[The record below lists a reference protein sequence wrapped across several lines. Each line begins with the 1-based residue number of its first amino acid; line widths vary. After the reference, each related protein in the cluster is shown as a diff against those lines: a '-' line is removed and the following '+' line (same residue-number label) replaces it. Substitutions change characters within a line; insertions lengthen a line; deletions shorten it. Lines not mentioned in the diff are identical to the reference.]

1 MDKLKTIFLI
11 AVAVFIVGVCNASQ
25 VVLKMDDS
33 WKLMALSKHAKL
45 TVVSDTIELS
55 NTSDKPFAAMSRK
68 FDIDLDAV
76 SWLVADIKKSSGKGE
91 VKAICGKK
99 KVRLFNF
106 NQSGKYQIDLKK
118 ALQLNGKQR
127 IEICFYAVGKGTSA
141 TFGSIRLQ
149 SRKDKQSGE
158 SEFYI
163 VPTFISS
170 AYYFSSS
177 NIGKVTPFFR
187 QKGTEK
193 WHQGLDAVFDAEQNQ
208 YRGSIVR
215 LKENT
220 TYELKLVGGKNGKI
234 LCSGS
239 FTTWA
244 DKVNVAR
251 TIEIDPEKLN
261 DTLVIRDAG
270 KPDGWIRYTQK
281 PGTVI
286 DFKQQKSVIK
296 LEKASYVILDK
307 FTIKGGHK
315 YAIEMNDCNYVRISN
330 CDISGWG
337 IPGIQRCD
345 YNGRFHEVG
354 KEPSGYGINFNG
366 AINIK
371 QGKGIVVERC
381 YIHDSR
387 ITANS
392 WYFSHPAG
400 PQAITVASPQS
411 CVIRYNDFVGSD
423 EHRFN
428 DAVESIGNFRK
439 DGGLNRDADVY
450 GNFMIFCS
458 DDNIELDG
466 GQQNVRCFDNRFE
479 GSYCGVSIQG
489 CMTGPSYVFDNIFL
503 NMGDVYGFVGNTLK
517 SSAGARWFAVNQNN
531 HSYIFN
537 NTLTGVGKGTNID
550 VKMDYR
556 NNIWCGSRRINGT
569 SNPHSGNSNVF
580 ERRSSA
586 YTMDNTMFGKI
597 KFADIEK
604 GDLRLA
610 KKSKFK
616 GKGCA
621 IPNFTASAD
630 VDPGAFHN
638 QTEQPARP
646 LGVSVVPRQINCI
659 HKNGKLPAP
668 VQITVK
674 GIDKKFNGKF
684 TVCKNRDF
692 DWFDVVPS
700 SGIIKDGKE
709 VKLELRIKPNIKLE
723 ATKYRGAFLIRFE
736 DGFSRPV
743 SVYMDTD
750 YQYAPYP
757 QKQGVYTNYIDLTTV
772 TVGKQYQ
779 VIDHPL
785 GGNGKMLDFKSDK
798 PLATIKKQGYIPEEK
813 DFSVYEFEVPADG
826 IYFLVLRGCV
836 PEKEMPL
843 LNSCYLSLDG
853 HPVANVFLTLSFSQ
867 KISWVW
873 PRLPQA
879 RPIIESKALTLKK
892 GKHTLKIA
900 PHKSIY
906 LDAAC
911 VTDDPRIFVNR

>member
-1 MDKLKTIFLI
+1 MDKLKTIFFIAVVILI
-11 AVAVFIVGVCNASQ
+11 AGVCNASQ
-25 VVLKMDDS
+25 VVLKMDNS
-33 WKLMALSKHAKL
+33 WKLMPLSRHAKL
-45 TVVSDTIELS
+45 AVLSDAIELT
-55 NTSDKPFAAMSRK
+55 NTQEKTFAAMSCK
-68 FDIDLDAV
+68 FDINLDTV
-76 SWLVADIKKSSGKGE
+76 PWLIADIHKSNGKGE

-106 NQSGKYQIDLKK
+106 NGTGKHQINLKK
-118 ALQLNGKQR
+118 ALKLDGKQR
-127 IEICFYAVGKGTSA
+127 IEICFYAVGKGASA
-141 TFGSIRLQ
+141 TFGDIRLQ
-149 SRKDKQSGE
+149 SQKEKQSDE
-158 SEFYI
+158 PTFYI

-187 QKGTEK
+187 PKGTEK
-193 WHQGLDAVFDAEQNQ
+193 WQQGLDAVFDAGQGQ

-220 TYELKLVGGKNGKI
+220 HYELKLEDSSGKI
-234 LCSGS
+234 LCSGT

-244 DKVNVAR
+244 DKVKVAK
-251 TIEIDPEKLN
+251 TIVLDPSKIA
-261 DTLVIRDAG
+261 DTLVIRAKG
-270 KPDGWIRYTQK
+270 KPDGWICYTQK

-286 DFKQQKSVIK
+286 DAKFLKTVIR
-296 LEKASYVILDK
+296 LEQASYVILDK
-307 FTIKGGHK
+307 LTIKGGHK
-315 YAIEMNDCNYVRISN
+315 YAIEMNGCNYVRISN

-337 IPGIQRCD
+337 ISGVQRCD
-345 YNGRFHEVG
+345 YNGRFHEIG

-371 QGKGIVVERC
+371 QGRGIVVERC

-450 GNFMIFCS
+450 GNFMIFCN

-489 CMTGPSYVFDNIFL
+489 CMTGPSYVFDNVFL

-517 SSAGARWFAVNQNN
+517 SSAGLRWFAVNKNN
-531 HSYIFN
+531 HCYIFN
-537 NTLTGVGKGTNID
+537 NTLTGIGKGTNID

-556 NNIWCGSRRINGT
+556 NNIWCGSRRINGIK
-569 SNPHSGNSNVF
+569 NPHSGNSNVF
-580 ERRSSA
+580 ERGSSA
-586 YTMDNTMFGKI
+586 YTMTNTMFGKV

-604 GDLRLA
+604 GDLQLA
-610 KKSKFK
+610 PNSKFRS
-616 GKGCA
+616 KGCA
-621 IPNFTASAD
+621 IPNFTASVN
-630 VDPGAFHN
+630 VDPGAFHRHAD
-638 QTEQPARP
+638 QPVRP
-646 LGVSVVPRQINCI
+646 IGVSVVPRQINCI
-659 HKNGKLPAP
+659 YKDGKLPDP
-668 VQITVK
+668 VKITVK
-674 GIDKKFNGKF
+674 GIDEKFNGKF

-692 DWFDVVPS
+692 DWFEVVPS
-700 SGIIKDGKE
+700 SGVIKNGGE
-709 VKLELRIKPNIKLE
+709 AKLELRIKPNFKLE
-723 ATKYRGAFLIRFE
+723 ATKYRGAFLVRFE
-736 DGFSRPV
+736 EGLSRPV

-750 YQYAPYP
+750 YQYATYP

-772 TVGKQYQ
+772 TSGKQYP
-779 VIDHPL
+779 VIAHPL

-798 PLATIKKQGYIPEEK
+798 PLDIIKKHGYVPEEN
-813 DFSVYEFEVPADG
+813 DFSVYEFEVPSDG

-836 PEKEMPL
+836 PKKEMPL
-843 LNSCYLSLDG
+843 LNSIFLSLDG
-853 HPVANVFLTLSFSQ
+853 HPVAKVFLSLSFSQ
-867 KISWVW
+867 NISWVW

-879 RPIIESKALTLKK
+879 RSVIESKALILKK

-900 PHKSIY
+900 PYKSIY

-911 VTDDPRIFVNR
+911 VTDDPRIFVTR